1 MSWKDSLVA
10 TNRILL
16 SIVST
21 LSLLQILRL
30 VKGDAG
36 EDGEDEECRIVKGQY
51 YGPVVELPAVVE
63 NVKNRGKIE
72 ESEVDQRS
80 DQGGFSEGQK
90 LLIIFV
96 LNSSVEPLFEP
107 PVKYDAVLFSIV
119 RCCTVL

>member
-1 MSWKDSLVA
+1 MSWKVSLVA

-21 LSLLQILRL
+21 LFLLQILRL

>member
-1 MSWKDSLVA
+1 M
-10 TNRILL
+10 NRILL

-90 LLIIFV
+90 LIWIG
-96 LNSSVEPLFEP
+96 LNTSVEPLFKP
-107 PVKYDAVLFSIV
+107 PVQYYAVL
-119 RCCTVL
+119 CGTVL

>member
-1 MSWKDSLVA
+1 MSWKVSLVA

-72 ESEVDQRS
+72 KSEVDQRS

-90 LLIIFV
+90 LI
-96 LNSSVEPLFEP
+96 
-107 PVKYDAVLFSIV
+107 
-119 RCCTVL
+119 